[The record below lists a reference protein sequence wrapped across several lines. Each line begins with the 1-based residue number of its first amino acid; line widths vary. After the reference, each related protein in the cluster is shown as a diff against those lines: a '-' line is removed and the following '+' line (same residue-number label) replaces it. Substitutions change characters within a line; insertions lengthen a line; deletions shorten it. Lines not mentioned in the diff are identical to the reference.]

1 MIPVASVP
9 IPPTRS
15 IPERGFPFSS
25 PFAYHSSATA
35 GRRTT
40 TQCVGMAQAG
50 FPISD
55 MFSVS
60 RVFFSFD
67 PKKSSILRRRCT
79 TPAPTVSPGFLAARR
94 KEVRMGWHGR
104 HCSC

>member
-67 PKKSSILRRRCT
+67 PKKKFHSPAALHHPRADRFTWFSGCT
-79 TPAPTVSPGFLAARR
+79 EEG
-94 KEVRMGWHGR
+94 G
-104 HCSC
+104 